1 MKPGSFKYLRP
12 HSLSEALSML
22 ADHGDGAKV
31 LAGGQSLI
39 PLLNLRMATPRVL
52 VDVSQLAELKTY
64 DRRGAS
70 VAIGAAVTQASLL
83 SRRDDLPPVVRSAIS
98 NIGHMQIR
106 NRGTVGGSLCHNDP
120 AAEWPALARALDLQ
134 IFLRRRDGTRQLH
147 IADFHTGPLMTD
159 AKPDEIV
166 THVLIPEVPRRWGFA
181 EVARRSGDF
190 AQAGAVAGE
199 FASGW
204 RVVVFGVG
212 SGPQRLSGVETHLS
226 SAGRPEAV
234 PEIVRAE
241 AVVGDDLNG
250 SPAYRRHLA
259 AGIVDQVVRQACG

>member
-1 MKPGSFKYLRP
+1 MKAVWRAK
-12 HSLSEALSML
+12 AML
-22 ADHGDGAKV
+22 
-31 LAGGQSLI
+31 L
-39 PLLNLRMATPRVL
+39 
-52 VDVSQLAELKTY
+52 
-64 DRRGAS
+64 
-70 VAIGAAVTQASLL
+70 
-83 SRRDDLPPVVRSAIS
+83 
-98 NIGHMQIR
+98 
-106 NRGTVGGSLCHNDP
+106 DP